1 MTADCDIAV
10 LGAGPAG
17 ANAAI
22 QAATGGC
29 SVVLLDEA
37 AQPGGQVW
45 RAKSTSILSAPA
57 NSESKAGDALR
68 RAVNQ
73 SDITH
78 HGSTRVWQIERVD
91 DVWRLYL
98 LQGNQTEKMTA
109 RALILATGARE
120 FVHPIP
126 GWTTPGVHGLAGAT
140 ALFKDALILPGKNTV
155 VAGAGPLAFFVASE
169 IRRLG
174 GQIAAVITPNSRSE
188 WLRAIP
194 AMSARPDLLAR
205 GATWVADLM
214 TSGIPIHWRH
224 AVTAVSG
231 TSQVDAVHF
240 QRVSPDWSPVDKV
253 RTLNADSLCLGH
265 GLIPD
270 TQAAQLAGL
279 ELTYRAELGGWV
291 ARVAPDGITEVKNLF
306 VCGDGAGILGAAAA
320 VVQGR
325 LAGLAAATGFGA
337 QRSENLY
344 QQLLSQHARAARFG
358 RAATALALPRPGLNR
373 VATPNTII
381 CRCESLTLADIRDE
395 IRTGATSTNAVK
407 AGLRAG
413 MGPCGG
419 RYCQTAVS
427 RLIEHTAN
435 LPEGSVAPPTPRPP
449 LRPVPLS
456 AMADDFNYDDL
467 PISKPAPL

>member
-1 MTADCDIAV
+1 MSADCDIAV

-22 QAATGGC
+22 QAAAGGH

-37 AQPGGQVW
+37 ALPGGQVW
-45 RAKSTSILSAPA
+45 RAKSPSILRAPA
-57 NSESKAGDALR
+57 TPDSKAGDALR
-68 RAVNQ
+68 RAVRR
-73 SDITH
+73 SGVTH
-78 HGSTRVWQIERVD
+78 HGSTRVWQIEHID
-91 DVWRLYL
+91 DLWHLYL
-98 LQGNQTEKMTA
+98 LHGNRTRKMTA

-120 FVHPIP
+120 FVQPIP
-126 GWTTPGVHGLAGAT
+126 GWTTPGVFGLAGAT

-188 WLRAIP
+188 WLRALP

-205 GATWVADLM
+205 GATWVADLVAAR
-214 TSGIPIHWRH
+214 IPIHWRH

-231 TSQVDAVHF
+231 TSRVDAVRY
-240 QRVSPDWSPVDKV
+240 QKVGPDWGPMDPV

-265 GLIPD
+265 GLIVD

-279 ELTYRAELGGWV
+279 DLTYRAELGGWLP
-291 ARVAPDGITEVKNLF
+291 RVAPDGRTEINNLY

-320 VVQGR
+320 TVQGR
-325 LAGLAAATGFGA
+325 LAGLAAATDLGTERPEKLH
-337 QRSENLY
+337 QR
-344 QQLLSQHARAARFG
+344 LLSQHARAAQFG
-358 RAATALALPRPGLNR
+358 RAATALAFPRPGLSR
-373 VATPNTII
+373 VATPDTII

-395 IRTGATSTNAVK
+395 IRTGAASTNAVK

-419 RYCQTAVS
+419 RYCQTAVA
-427 RLIEHTAN
+427 RLIERMEN

-456 AMADDFNYDDL
+456 AVAGDFSYDDL

>member
-1 MTADCDIAV
+1 MSADCDIAV

-22 QAATGGC
+22 QAAAGGC
-29 SVVLLDEA
+29 SIVLLDEA
-37 AQPGGQVW
+37 VQPGGQVW
-45 RAKSTSILSAPA
+45 RAKNGSILRAPVT
-57 NSESKAGDALR
+57 SESTAGDALR
-68 RAVNQ
+68 RAVGR
-73 SDITH
+73 SGVTH
-78 HGSTRVWQIERVD
+78 RGSTRVWQIEQVD
-91 DVWRLYL
+91 GLWHLYL
-98 LQGNQTEKMTA
+98 LQGNKTDNITA

-120 FVHPIP
+120 FIQPLP
-126 GWTTPGVHGLAGAT
+126 GWTTPGVLGLAGAT
-140 ALFKDALILPGKNTV
+140 ALFKDALTLPGKQTV
-155 VAGAGPLAFFVASE
+155 VAGAGPLAFYVASE

-174 GQIAAVITPNSRSE
+174 GQIAAVITPNSRSD
-188 WLRAIP
+188 WLRALP
-194 AMSARPDLLAR
+194 AMSARPVLLVR
-205 GATWVADLM
+205 GATWVADLVA
-214 TSGIPIHWRH
+214 SGIPIHWRH

-231 TSQVDAVHF
+231 TLQVDAVHY
-240 QRVSPDWSPVDKV
+240 QRVGPDWSPVDPVKTV
-253 RTLNADSLCLGH
+253 GADSLCLGH

-279 ELTYRAELGGWV
+279 ELDYRTELGGWLP
-291 ARVAPDGITEVKNLF
+291 RVEPDGRTQVDNLY

-320 VVQGR
+320 AVQGR
-325 LAGLAAATGFGA
+325 LAGLAAATGLGA
-337 QRSENLY
+337 QRPEKLHRR
-344 QQLLSQHARAARFG
+344 LLSQYARAARFG
-358 RAATALALPRPGLNR
+358 RAATALALPRPGLSS
-373 VATPNTII
+373 VATSDTII

-395 IRTGATSTNAVK
+395 IKTGATSTNAVK

-419 RYCQTAVS
+419 RYCQTAVA

-456 AMADDFNYDDL
+456 AVAGDFSYADL